1 MNSNKIG
8 LIIQGT
14 LSGLTN
20 LVVSPNMTS
29 LLESPSVKSS
39 LLDERNEVAQY
50 VRNTQLFSVESNAQL
65 QIFSIILT
73 DKLDAFK
80 RAGYV
85 AIRLYFPNGV
95 VTKQPIAEILN
106 QLKDKYEEIA
116 KNNIGSFELH
126 ASQFFDIV
134 NAIPTSTVPT
144 SVSLGIKKKA
154 YVQFDVNSED
164 ISQKIQQLP
173 AKSYFSKI
181 YFVANTLA
189 ANLIQNGYLEVTGL
203 TFSKLTINGMFQLVD
218 KITLQNQVVAFN
230 RNDFSLLL
238 NVLPSDQ
245 VVIDYKDGRNEVVSS
260 QKVFHNLTQKPKP
273 SSKPMHGQQKATSKK
288 SNKDLLFLGGLVAVL
303 GLGLFWFWLNESSE
317 PEPPLENKN
326 HIAKKDQTETISDTT
341 ELNTDVLPSTIEY
354 KLNGDVLECIVVDK
368 SNDPYVWKNSDKDS
382 KGLIKFRMYLGKI
395 GVWKP
400 DFNIKNLINTDT
412 TILNKNYVK
421 FSLDKS
427 LIEEKLR
434 QLIIVNQ
441 KVKTNN
447 RGESTKLTVNKGK
460 KTGNEGGLKNPT
472 PSSSQITDPSVLFQK
487 SANEK

>member
-1 MNSNKIG
+1 MSSNKIG

-20 LVVSPNMTS
+20 LIVSPNMTS

-106 QLKDKYEEIA
+106 QLKDKYEEIS

-173 AKSYFSKI
+173 SKSYFSKI

-189 ANLIQNGYLEVTGL
+189 ANLIQNGFIEVSGL

-218 KITLQNQVVAFN
+218 KITIQNQVVAFN

-245 VVIDYKDGRNEVVSS
+245 VVIDYKDGRNEVVSA
-260 QKVFHNLTQKPKP
+260 QKGFHNLTQKPKP
-273 SSKPMHGQQKATSKK
+273 APRPMHGQQKGTSKK
-288 SNKDLLFLGGLVAVL
+288 SNNELLFLGGLVAVL
-303 GLGLFWFWLNESSE
+303 GLGLFLFWMKNGE
-317 PEPPLENKN
+317 PAGPSIENQKKTA
-326 HIAKKDQTETISDTT
+326 IKDQTETISDTT
-341 ELNTDVLPSTIEY
+341 ELQANVQPSPIEY
-354 KLNGDVLECIVVDK
+354 KLNGDVLECTVVDK
-368 SNDPYVWKNSDKDS
+368 SNDPFVWRNPNNDS
-382 KGLIKFRMYLGKI
+382 IGLIKFGKYKEYHSKI
-395 GVWKP
+395 GVLKANSK
-400 DFNIKNLINTDT
+400 FITDT
-412 TILNKNYVK
+412 SELSKIYKK
-421 FSLDKS
+421 FKLDKL
-427 LIEEKLR
+427 LIEEKLNS
-434 QLIIVNQ
+434 INVNNQPTTQ
-441 KVKTNN
+441 KN
-447 RGESTKLTVNKGK
+447 STKNTSSSRGGITGNQGKPVLKVNKQHSNSSK
-460 KTGNEGGLKNPT
+460 EQ
-472 PSSSQITDPSVLFQK
+472 PSQEIDIMK
-487 SANEK
+487 E

>member
-1 MNSNKIG
+1 MSTNKIG

-29 LLESPSVKSS
+29 LLESPSVKAS
-39 LLDERNEVAQY
+39 LLDERNEIAQY

-65 QIFSIILT
+65 QIVSIILT

-95 VTKQPIAEILN
+95 VIKQPIAEILN
-106 QLKDKYEEIA
+106 QLKDKYEEIS

-181 YFVANTLA
+181 YFVANTMA
-189 ANLIQNGYLEVTGL
+189 ANLIQNGFIEVSGL

-218 KITLQNQVVAFN
+218 KISLQNQVIAFN

-238 NVLPSDQ
+238 NLLPSDQ
-245 VVIDYKDGRNEVVSS
+245 VVIDYKDGRNEVVSA
-260 QKVFHNLTQKPKP
+260 QKGIHNLTQKPKP
-273 SSKPMHGQQKATSKK
+273 APRPMHGQQKSTPKK
-288 SNKDLLFLGGLVAVL
+288 SNNNLFFLGGLVAVL
-303 GLGLFWFWLNESSE
+303 GVVLFLFFQNSGEEFPQESNNTTKVIE
-317 PEPPLENKN
+317 VNDTLPK
-326 HIAKKDQTETISDTT
+326 TEDLQSNPIS
-341 ELNTDVLPSTIEY
+341 Y
-354 KLNGDVLECIVVDK
+354 KLNGKVLECTVVNN
-368 SNDPYVWKNSDKDS
+368 SNSDFVWENSEIDS
-382 KGLIKFRMYLGKI
+382 NSLIKFKIYQGKV

-400 DFNIKNLINTDT
+400 DSINLNLINTDIS
-412 TILNKNYVK
+412 ILNKIYKEFN
-421 FSLDKS
+421 LDADK
-427 LIEEKLR
+427 INQKLSD
-434 QLIIVNQ
+434 LVIANQ
-441 KVKTNN
+441 KVVEKNKNTNISKSKNNATVNTGKPVQKATQQPPKPSMGENTNN
-447 RGESTKLTVNKGK
+447 ADIE
-460 KTGNEGGLKNPT
+460 
-472 PSSSQITDPSVLFQK
+472 
-487 SANEK
+487 

>member
-1 MNSNKIG
+1 MSSNKIG

-106 QLKDKYEEIA
+106 QLKDKYEEIS

-154 YVQFDVNSED
+154 YVQFDINSED

-189 ANLIQNGYLEVTGL
+189 ANLIQNGFIEVSGL

-218 KITLQNQVVAFN
+218 KITIQNQVVAFN
-230 RNDFSLLL
+230 KNDFSLLL
-238 NVLPSDQ
+238 NVMPSDQ
-245 VVIDYKDGRNEVVSS
+245 VVIDYKDGRNEVVPA
-260 QKVFHNLTQKPKP
+260 QKGFHNITQKPKP
-273 SSKPMHGQQKATSKK
+273 SPRPMPGQQKSSAKK
-288 SNKDLLFLGGLVAVL
+288 SNNNIFFLGGLAAVL
-303 GLGLFWFWLNESSE
+303 GLGLYFFWLNEKSKTN
-317 PEPPLENKN
+317 P
-326 HIAKKDQTETISDTT
+326 SDTSQAEIPNKPEEMDT
-341 ELNTDVLPSTIEY
+341 LVVENLLNKDSVFNQIEY
-354 KLNGDVLECIVVDK
+354 KLNGDVLEWTVVDK
-368 SNDPYVWKNSDKDS
+368 SNNPFVWKNSDKDLE
-382 KGLIKFRMYLGKI
+382 GIIKFRMYLGKI
-395 GVWKP
+395 GIWKP
-400 DFNIKNLINTDT
+400 NTTNKNLINTEASE
-412 TILNKNYVK
+412 LNKIYQK
-421 FSLDKS
+421 FKLDK
-427 LIEEKLR
+427 LIIEEKLNKIYVNN
-434 QLIIVNQ
+434 QGMTNEKTIVTEKKKKYLTPSNQ
-441 KVKTNN
+441 
-447 RGESTKLTVNKGK
+447 EGK
-460 KTGNEGGLKNPT
+460 KNNKSEESNGV
-472 PSSSQITDPSVLFQK
+472 SDPKFK
-487 SANEK
+487 I